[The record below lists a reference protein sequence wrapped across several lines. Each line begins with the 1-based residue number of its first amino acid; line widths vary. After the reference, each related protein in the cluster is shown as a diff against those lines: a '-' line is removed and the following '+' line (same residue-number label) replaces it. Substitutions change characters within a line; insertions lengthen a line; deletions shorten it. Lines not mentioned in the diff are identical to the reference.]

1 MFFKKLKPSILDI
14 EADRV
19 KILHLTEQV
28 DDQRKKI
35 MDLQHEVLKLDGHIK
50 SIRGSFNQF
59 KFRNKPEEDEE
70 EVIKTSK
77 PTDILRGL

>member
-19 KILHLTEQV
+19 RILHLTEQV

-50 SIRGSFNQF
+50 SLRGSFNQF
-59 KFRNKPEEDEE
+59 KFRNNPDPEESED
-70 EVIKTSK
+70 IKTSK
-77 PTDILRGL
+77 PTDVLRGL

>member
-1 MFFKKLKPSILDI
+1 
-14 EADRV
+14 
-19 KILHLTEQV
+19 
-28 DDQRKKI
+28 